1 MTAPKAPVDVGV
13 DVELRQRLVDAM
25 VAILARLLELDG
37 PITEDMHLAD
47 ELGLSSSL
55 ALELLLELEERL
67 EIQIDVETMNPDE
80 LQTVGELATFIAG
93 HSRPW

>member
-1 MTAPKAPVDVGV
+1 MTAPEAEI
-13 DVELRQRLVDAM
+13 DVELRQRVVDAM
-25 VAILARLLELDG
+25 STLLRRLLELDW
-37 PITEDMHLAD
+37 PVTEDMNMAD

-55 ALELLLELEERL
+55 GLELLLELEEQL
-67 EIQIDVETMNPDE
+67 GIQIDVETMNPDQ